1 MPFRLPV
8 TLKKTPG
15 GYLIRCGDDKA
26 ILYVY
31 CESERVDRRHLDHAE
46 AEAFAK
52 DVARALRQAWVV
64 LGKHGR

>member
-1 MPFRLPV
+1 MPSRLPV

-15 GYLIRCGDDKA
+15 GFAIRCGDDQA
-26 ILYVY
+26 LLYIY
-31 CESERVDRRHLDHAE
+31 TESERVNRRHLDPVA

-64 LGKHGR
+64 QAKHGG

>member
-1 MPFRLPV
+1 MRFRLPV

-26 ILYVY
+26 CLYIY
-31 CESERVDRRHLDHAE
+31 TESDRIDRRHLDPAE
-46 AEAFAK
+46 AEAFAR

-64 LGKHGR
+64 PGKRGG